1 MPSYS
6 PFLGS
11 SSPSWVSLG
20 DSGPSPGFQALSH
33 GSAPSVIAC
42 LVPVRV
48 GPAYPPPFTAIF
60 SVPSSVRPCSPASES
75 FHTAR
80 ACFTFSSAWES
91 LLGFTVSSWDASS
104 GKPSQNATP
113 RALYSGPGSLLW
125 CLPVL
130 CVLFPWWPQSL
141 EANRSWLGTSRLCDL
156 SAKPSIN

>member
-48 GPAYPPPFTAIF
+48 GPAYPPPCTAIF
-60 SVPSSVRPCSPASES
+60 SVPSSVPVAQLLSPFTPSGHASRS
-75 FHTAR
+75 L
-80 ACFTFSSAWES
+80 
-91 LLGFTVSSWDASS
+91 LLGFTVSSWAASS
-104 GKPSQNATP
+104 GKPSHNATP
-113 RALYSGPGSLLW
+113 RAFYSGSGSLFW

-130 CVLFPWWPQSL
+130 CVLFPRWPQSL
-141 EANRSWLGTSRLCDL
+141 EPNRSWLRTSRLCDL
-156 SAKPSIN
+156 SAKPSVN